1 MLIRVKYFICYMLI
15 SISLGNRATTIKVFH
30 IFESFG
36 TETQELKNSIV
47 LNFDLNGLLIDSTIY
62 SHTLPLNKK
71 YVYVSGPNEGLQL
84 RRSYGQEMVL
94 SYKFLYDNQGN
105 RISTTLYGTGDSLY
119 WKQYQ
124 KFDGNNK
131 IIKRIRY
138 NPLQAIN
145 PNMIHGD
152 DDSKNM
158 LWGENYDYDSTGT
171 ILEHKEFYND
181 YVLVIT
187 SFKLGPLDG
196 PKKQSEYFDPS
207 VIFQTIFFHNELG
220 QLIEERSVGRLGQS
234 LESKIYEYDIL
245 GRRVSTTIYNE
256 EGVVEKTYNT
266 VFNDDNFKT
275 YDYYSDSNVKLNLI
289 REVLLDNQG
298 RRYVEAILDGQDRVL
313 EKNVYF
319 YDNKGRVIEVKQYDM
334 LRRGRQGKN
343 EIPIRVNTYEYD

>member
-234 LESKIYEYDIL
+234 LESKIHEYDIL